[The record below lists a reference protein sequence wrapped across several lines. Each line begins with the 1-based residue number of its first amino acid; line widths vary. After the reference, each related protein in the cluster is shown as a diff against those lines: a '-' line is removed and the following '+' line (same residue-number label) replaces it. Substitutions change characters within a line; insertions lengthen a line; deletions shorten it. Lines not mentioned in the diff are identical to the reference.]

1 MAIANRR
8 GGDANIEDRLIK
20 TCSVGSLFMREA
32 VMLKG
37 FMIAVLTLLFLS
49 MCDQYTS
56 DGKYTDAVIMVAK
69 QIGHSFGA

>member
-1 MAIANRR
+1 
-8 GGDANIEDRLIK
+8 
-20 TCSVGSLFMREA
+20 
-32 VMLKG
+32 MLKG